1 MKIPDTEKPAK
12 LRIISWERF
21 LANNDAS
28 NFHLLMAS
36 LVNILKTQNPD
47 VVFLYHVKPATL
59 DRLKKNLPN
68 FKFISEFSYQGMR

>member
-21 LANNDAS
+21 MVNDIAG
-28 NFHLLMAS
+28 FPLLMTS

-68 FKFISEFSYQGMR
+68 FKFISEFSYQEMR